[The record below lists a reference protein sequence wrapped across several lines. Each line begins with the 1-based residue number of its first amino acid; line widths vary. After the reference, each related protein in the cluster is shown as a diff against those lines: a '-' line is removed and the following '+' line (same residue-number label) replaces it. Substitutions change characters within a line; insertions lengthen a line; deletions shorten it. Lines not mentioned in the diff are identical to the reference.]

1 MNRYFEKVLF
11 ALKEMPIL
19 DVHSHI
25 SVDHPH
31 AHDIS
36 DILFYHFLRRELYS
50 AGLPDDNYLVSEA
63 PLEDRV
69 SRFLEYAPYIG
80 NTATFWCLRRILEDI
95 YEVPGGEISSNNWRD
110 IQRFIE
116 SKASDGNW
124 PFEVLK
130 KARIERSL
138 ICESSWNKECLEK
151 YRVLIPLYE
160 DLQCLSFDPT
170 RTTSLIDLVKGKY
183 PSLPETASEFA
194 QKVMEFFLGKK
205 REGVVYFT
213 SFISPTFRRKSS
225 SEEEINRIYLKKLSG
240 EELSLDEQN
249 ALVTWLLYCYL
260 DSLRELGSPAQFYV
274 GAYWARPGMR
284 YGESYVWTDHQYIL
298 DLVSVFKDF
307 PRVRFN
313 LMYASLSISQEL
325 IIISRML
332 PNVSLLGFWWH
343 TFLPATVEMIIS
355 QRLESL
361 PVNKWIAI
369 ATDAYSV
376 EWAYGKTS
384 LVLNTLAK
392 VLSQKV
398 EEGYLSEKKALWIAR
413 QLLYE
418 NPKEIYGL

>member
-1 MNRYFEKVLF
+1 MVPHPSLTTSLPYPKLFKLHSYSQYLKSTPSTEFPPNPKVKEKPFFLVGRERNEKCARRVL
-11 ALKEMPIL
+11 
-19 DVHSHI
+19 
-25 SVDHPH
+25 PH
-31 AHDIS
+31 
-36 DILFYHFLRRELYS
+36 
-50 AGLPDDNYLVSEA
+50 
-63 PLEDRV
+63 
-69 SRFLEYAPYIG
+69 
-80 NTATFWCLRRILEDI
+80 
-95 YEVPGGEISSNNWRD
+95 
-110 IQRFIE
+110 
-116 SKASDGNW
+116 
-124 PFEVLK
+124 
-130 KARIERSL
+130 RSL
-138 ICESSWNKECLEK
+138 EGGLLSFKEEIVQQKRRVDMCDTRLLIQPGICESSWNKECLER

-170 RTTSLIDLVKGKY
+170 RATSLVDLVKGEY

-194 QKVMEFFLGKK
+194 QKVMEFFLDKK

-213 SFISPTFRRKSS
+213 SFISPTFRRRRS

-260 DSLRELGSPAQFYV
+260 NSLQELGSPAQFYV

-325 IIISRML
+325 IIVSRML

-384 LVLNTLAK
+384 LVLNALAK
-392 VLSQKV
+392 VLSQKI

-418 NPKEIYGL
+418 NPKEIYEL